1 MAWLRQDTG
10 GQAWLSSP
18 GPRPRQMPEPLLRQY
33 PVSKLQQLLPAASES
48 TRTSLEP
55 KHLEVDDLVVSF
67 SLLR

>member
-18 GPRPRQMPEPLLRQY
+18 GPRLHQMPEPLLRQY
-33 PVSKLQQLLPAASES
+33 PSKLQQLLPAASES
-48 TRTSLEP
+48 TTSPEP